1 VDKRQEK
8 LLDYLVDKSLVISD
22 TKEIHIL
29 IDGMTADQIIQTLD
43 AARHI
48 QNNLNST
55 SLGRVL
61 S

>member
-8 LLDYLVDKSLVISD
+8 LLDYLVDKGLVISD

-43 AARHI
+43 AARYI

-55 SLGRVL
+55 SLGRIL